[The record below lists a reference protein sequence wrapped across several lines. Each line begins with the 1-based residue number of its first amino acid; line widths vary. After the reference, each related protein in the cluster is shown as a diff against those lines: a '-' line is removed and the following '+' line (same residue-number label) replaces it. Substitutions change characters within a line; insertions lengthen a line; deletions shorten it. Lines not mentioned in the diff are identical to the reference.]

1 MRRTSA
7 TRPRAL
13 ESAWLAPSVDL
24 TDDARRGLMIEG
36 GLEVFMAGTTSLL
49 FILLAGSMSAS
60 EAANAQ
66 APQTNRAEP
75 AAPSL
80 PSRARMTIEVA
91 DYCSPAQIA
100 IDISQCGQAAI
111 AAAGAGANASTGGGT
126 VHFPAGLYKL
136 LGTLRLDKSFV
147 G

>member
-1 MRRTSA
+1 
-7 TRPRAL
+7 
-13 ESAWLAPSVDL
+13 
-24 TDDARRGLMIEG
+24 MIEG

-49 FILLAGSMSAS
+49 FTLLACSMSAS

-80 PSRARMTIEVA
+80 SSRARMTIEVA

-100 IDISQCGQAAI
+100 MDISQCG
-111 AAAGAGANASTGGGT
+111 
-126 VHFPAGLYKL
+126 
-136 LGTLRLDKSFV
+136 
-147 G
+147 